1 MRLEEKMNNMTA
13 TNFEIHL
20 YNLKFELLL
29 KHLFDGDIRKKFYDF
44 DNRYEKFQRRIKIKN
59 KIKNF

>member
-1 MRLEEKMNNMTA
+1 MRLEEKINSMTA
-13 TNFEIHL
+13 TNLEIHL